1 METASFSMDSPN
13 TNMYKIGSASSAW
26 KIARVATGSTA
37 DISDPKAKL
46 STRSS
51 SYAISACE

>member
-1 METASFSMDSPN
+1 MAE
-13 TNMYKIGSASSAW
+13 

-37 DISDPKAKL
+37 EMRDPKAKL

-51 SYAISACE
+51 SYATLAWIGKKKEIVSPSYSLLLRV